1 MPPAEKHITQIY
13 IGYFGRAADRDGF
26 NFWLAQANAGAAI
39 VDIAYSFSLGSEY
52 QAIYGGLS
60 HGELVDKIYLNL
72 FNRAPDLEGRSYWLN
87 ELNNGKPSA
96 RLIVDMISGAQG
108 NDRLILENT
117 AIVAKDWTD
126 RSPAAFVMADAQ
138 NAIASINE
146 VQPVTG
152 NGLTVNIIDTALL
165 PWQNQID
172 AAMKAAWGQW
182 ELHFD
187 NASQIQIDVG
197 YAPIPGSGKIASAAP
212 RMEVVAA
219 SGYTQSGVA
228 QEIIAGMDPNG
239 DIPDGFVNIHWDI
252 NTAFN
257 TFNMTSVFLHEIG
270 HILAYRTQI
279 NNPSAEAI
287 TNYDSFISAS
297 GGTLHF
303 DGPNAMQA
311 YGGPVPVPR
320 AGSFNDFAHMDN
332 GNLLMYPY
340 YSASWVVGVVDLA
353 VLRDMGVMAA

>member
-1 MPPAEKHITQIY
+1 MTPNEKQITQLY
-13 IGYFGRAADRDGF
+13 VGYFGRAADRDGF

-39 VDIAYSFSLGSEY
+39 VDIAYSFWLGSEC
-52 QAIYGGLS
+52 QDTYGGLPN
-60 HGELVDKIYLNL
+60 GELVDKIYLNL
-72 FNRAPDLEGRSYWLN
+72 FDRTPDAAGKTYWLN
-87 ELNNGKPSA
+87 ELANGKPVA
-96 RLIVDMISGAQG
+96 RLLVDIVSGAQG
-108 NDRLILENT
+108 NDRIILENA
-117 AIVAKDWTD
+117 AIVAKNWTD

-172 AAMKAAWGQW
+172 ASMKAAWGQW

-187 NASQIQIDVG
+187 NTSQMQIDVG
-197 YAPIPGSGKIASAAP
+197 YFPIPDSGKIASAAP
-212 RMEVVAA
+212 HMEVATA
-219 SGYTQSGVA
+219 SGYMQSGVA
-228 QEIIAGMDPNG
+228 QEIITGMDPNG
-239 DIPDGFVNIHWDI
+239 RMADGFINIHWDV
-252 NTAFN
+252 NTVFN
-257 TFNMTSVFLHEIG
+257 IFDMTAVFAHEIG
-270 HILAYRTQI
+270 HFFYRTQLL
-279 NNPSAEAI
+279 NTNAEAM

-311 YGGPVPVPR
+311 YGGPVPIPR
-320 AGSFNDFAHMDN
+320 TGSFNDFAHFDD

-340 YSASWVVGVVDLA
+340 YSGSWVVGVVDLA
-353 VLRDMGVMAA
+353 VLRDIGVMTI